1 MHIRCAT
8 TTCDSHMQSREG
20 LPKGQEGLCS
30 TRGLGKIL
38 HVMHGGMGVN
48 GRSHTLGDGR
58 REGGGF
64 DSCGDIKHILEG
76 QGQ

>member
-1 MHIRCAT
+1 M

-20 LPKGQEGLCS
+20 LPKGQEGVCS

-48 GRSHTLGDGR
+48 GRSHTLGDER
-58 REGGGF
+58 RGGGSF
-64 DSCGDIKHILEG
+64 DSRGDIKHIHILEG